1 MQIALWF
8 VAAILISVVA
18 PNALAEKYPS
28 KPIRLIIPFAPGGTD
43 ILGRVIA
50 VAVSKSLGHTVVVD
64 NRPGAGGAIGAEMT
78 AMAEPDGYT
87 LNMTSSSYA
96 ASAAYRKLPY
106 DPVNGIQPIV
116 LIGTTGLV
124 FVVHPSV
131 PVRSV
136 KDLVAYA
143 KANPGKLNYG
153 SVGTGS
159 INHLSLELFKLKTNV
174 NMIHVP
180 YKGAGPALPAA
191 VGGEIQL
198 APFGLVAT
206 LPHVRAGRLRAI
218 GITTP
223 ERSSLLPD
231 VPSISETVPGF
242 DVIHWYGIWGPKGVS
257 KDIVMRWNTEV
268 ARVLK
273 TDEMGSRMR
282 KEGLEPA
289 GGPPEQFLQII
300 SRDVEKWRRVVKE
313 AKIEL
318 AD

>member
-1 MQIALWF
+1 MQFVLWF
-8 VAAILISVVA
+8 VAAALIFVVGE
-18 PNALAEKYPS
+18 NAFAQKYPS
-28 KPIRLIIPFAPGGTD
+28 KPIRLIVPFAPGGTD
-43 ILGRVIA
+43 ILGRVVA
-50 VAVSKSLGHTVVVD
+50 AAVSEALGQPVVVD
-64 NRPGAGGAIGAEMT
+64 NRPGAGGAMGAEMT
-78 AMAEPDGYT
+78 ARAAPDGYT

-96 ASAAYRKLPY
+96 ASAAYRKLSY

-116 LIGTTGLV
+116 LMGTTGLV

-131 PVRSV
+131 PVKSV
-136 KDLVAYA
+136 KDLIAYA

-159 INHLSLELFKLKTNV
+159 INHLTLELFKLETKV
-174 NMIHVP
+174 NMVHVP

-223 ERSSLLPD
+223 ERSGLLPD

-242 DVIHWYGIWGPKGVS
+242 EVVHWYGIWGPKGMS
-257 KDIVMRWNTEV
+257 KDIVTRWNTEV
-268 ARVLK
+268 ARALK
-273 TDEMGSRMR
+273 TDEMRSRMTG
-282 KEGLEPA
+282 EGLEPA
-289 GGPPEQFLQII
+289 GGPPERFLETIR
-300 SRDVEKWRRVVKE
+300 RDVEKWRRVVKQ

-318 AD
+318 VD